1 MWCFNDMESMRK
13 LEEWVFNGNLD
24 FGIKVCDYNNYE
36 SINKR
41 AKYGFNGYLCS
52 WNINVRFY

>member
-13 LEEWVFNGNLD
+13 LEEWGFNGNLD

-41 AKYGFNGYLCS
+41 AKYGFNGYLGS